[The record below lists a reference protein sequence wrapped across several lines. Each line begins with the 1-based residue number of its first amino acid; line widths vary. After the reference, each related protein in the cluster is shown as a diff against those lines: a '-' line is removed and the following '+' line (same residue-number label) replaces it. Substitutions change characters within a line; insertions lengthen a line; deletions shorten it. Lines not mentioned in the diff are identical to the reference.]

1 MYLAISKFLLEM
13 PSLSLERTTC
23 QGKKKKK
30 KVGGEVFIFCKFWRT
45 CSTRGTVLDT
55 GDAKMNKT
63 DAVCFFR
70 ANSIAGK
77 AVIKQLITG

>member
-1 MYLAISKFLLEM
+1 MISFAFYW
-13 PSLSLERTTC
+13 PTGGLS
-23 QGKKKKK
+23 KAKKKK